1 VSIGTRLAKNA
12 ERRAWQIAVA
22 VLALIPVGAGLEG
35 IVRGPRF
42 IDLVPPSADLD
53 SQFRYLSGILL
64 AVGLGF
70 WTTIRKPENR
80 VERFGGLTLIVFL
93 GGLARLIWVI
103 AVGVPSMPMLGGLV
117 MELVVTPLMFLWQLR
132 LADAQRASIIVG

>member
-1 VSIGTRLAKNA
+1 MSGARGSLILFPRPPISIANSAIFPAYYWLR
-12 ERRAWQIAVA
+12 
-22 VLALIPVGAGLEG
+22 AGL
-35 IVRGPRF
+35 
-42 IDLVPPSADLD
+42 LD
-53 SQFRYLSGILL
+53 D
-64 AVGLGF
+64 
-70 WTTIRKPENR
+70 IRKPENR

>member
-1 VSIGTRLAKNA
+1 M
-12 ERRAWQIAVA
+12 
-22 VLALIPVGAGLEG
+22 EG